1 MQVNDQLEKARMYER
16 SLLSSII
23 QRPEIFESISLNSDD
38 FIDPNNVRLFTAIK
52 QLYDSGETIDVV
64 AIRGLNQE
72 ITAIFLSEII
82 TEASSPSNY
91 EYYEKNVKRLSNLRK
106 LSAVA
111 LGIHAKATDTDQ
123 DPEQLIQE
131 MSTVANVFETKTDD
145 VKDSKQAV
153 DQVMEG
159 IQKLIDNPLDVVGI
173 TTGFPTLDKHMSGL
187 HNSGLI
193 ILAARPARGKSSFA
207 LQLAKNVAMYGKT
220 PVMFFSLEMATDQLV
235 QRVIASEAKVPLSA
249 IRTGAIDN
257 VQYEALKV
265 AADTLSLV
273 PILYNDKTSITPKDI
288 RRHIR
293 AYNSKNKDK
302 IGFIVV
308 DYLQLMVSSGRE
320 NIVQAVAEIS
330 RSLKIIA
337 KEFNIP
343 VLALSQ
349 LSRGVEQRGGKPRLA
364 DLRDSG
370 AIEQDADIVMFL
382 HSVDTQTNE
391 FGMRD
396 IELLIEKHRNGA
408 TFSVQFSFDGP
419 KMIFTEVEP
428 ADKW

>member
-145 VKDSKQAV
+145 VKDSKKAV

-187 HNSGLI
+187 HNSDLI

-370 AIEQDADIVMFL
+370 AIEQDADTVMFL
-382 HSVDTQTNE
+382 HSV
-391 FGMRD
+391 
-396 IELLIEKHRNGA
+396 
-408 TFSVQFSFDGP
+408 
-419 KMIFTEVEP
+419 
-428 ADKW
+428 